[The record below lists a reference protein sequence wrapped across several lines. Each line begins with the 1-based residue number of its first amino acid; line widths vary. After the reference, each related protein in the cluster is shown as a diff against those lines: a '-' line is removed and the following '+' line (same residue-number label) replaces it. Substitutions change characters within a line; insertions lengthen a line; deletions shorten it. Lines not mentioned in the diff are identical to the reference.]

1 MALVLIQVANVF
13 IWLHEDND
21 EDNDDDNDDDNPND
35 DDDRNDTVTGQ
46 YCQWDKAGTW
56 NQDSL

>member
-1 MALVLIQVANVF
+1 MVLVLIQVANVF

-21 EDNDDDNDDDNPND
+21 ENNNDDNPND

-46 YCQWDKAGTW
+46 YCEWGKVGTW
-56 NQDSL
+56 NQDSP